1 MLSAAIGLELRTA
14 RKARGVSRASLAS
27 QAGVSVRLVAEL
39 ERGERPNVSL
49 ETALQLLRALG
60 MTLLPAAAETI
71 GDPDGA
77 RRERDERSAVRRATW
92 VGAIASLSDERAPVP
107 PDTIRGRIAAVT
119 HASNLAHAIA
129 LGAKNSAVSPN
140 NEDRSALES
149 VPKSAKTKTQRP
161 SRAR

>member
-1 MLSAAIGLELRTA
+1 MLSDAIGLELRTA
-14 RKARGVSRASLAS
+14 RTARGVSRASLAA

-60 MTLLPAAAETI
+60 MTLRPAAAETI

-77 RRERDERSAVRRATW
+77 RRARDERTAVRRATW

-119 HASNLAHAIA
+119 QASNLAHAIA
-129 LGAKNSAVSPN
+129 LSAQHAAVSLSKK
-140 NEDRSALES
+140 DRSALQVE
-149 VPKSAKTKTQRP
+149 PKGNKAKTKRP
-161 SRAR
+161 SEVR